1 MKNNGKSALTTE
13 KTNIQLNDAREE
25 TRRSF
30 YESKEKKMKKSV
42 PIETEYPTIE
52 NVENVS
58 SIRQWKQGSTLVA
71 VDSML
76 AGIEEKRLSGNKS
89 VKVRIFPRRNNS
101 RCGTTT

>member
-1 MKNNGKSALTTE
+1 MNQKK
-13 KTNIQLNDAREE
+13 
-25 TRRSF
+25 
-30 YESKEKKMKKSV
+30 KKMKKSV

-58 SIRQWKQGSTLVA
+58 SIRQWKQGSTPIRQWKQGSTLVA

-89 VKVRIFPRRNNS
+89 VKVRIFPRRNNT